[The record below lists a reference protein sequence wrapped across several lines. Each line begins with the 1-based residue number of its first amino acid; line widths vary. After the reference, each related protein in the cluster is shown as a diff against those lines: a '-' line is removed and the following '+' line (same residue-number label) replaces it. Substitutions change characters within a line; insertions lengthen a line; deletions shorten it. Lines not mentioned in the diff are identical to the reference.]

1 MQLESSRELSIS
13 AGPPQIMPA
22 HTVEHPHL
30 IVLLE
35 YWERLRGHHRMP
47 SKPLIVRE
55 IGPLLK
61 RLHYSDVVDQGR
73 DFRFRLLGDAVF
85 QCLDENQTGQL
96 VSAHPDIGVRDR
108 YPVLM
113 GEVVRIRAP
122 VRGLAV
128 RITDR
133 ISMLVDS
140 LWLPF
145 GGSDVTQVMGMSVLT
160 TLEQ

>member
-1 MQLESSRELSIS
+1 MELESSRELSVA
-13 AGPPQIMPA
+13 AGPPQIMAADTVQHA
-22 HTVEHPHL
+22 HLVT
-30 IVLLE
+30 LLE
-35 YWERLRGHHRMP
+35 YWRELCGQDAMP
-47 SKPLIVRE
+47 PRPVIQRE

-61 RLHYSDVVDQGR
+61 RLHYSDVIDGGR

-96 VSAHPDIGVRDR
+96 VSTHPDIGVRDR

-113 GEVVRIRAP
+113 REVVRTRAP

-128 RITDR
+128 RVTDR

-145 GGSDVTQVMGMSVLT
+145 GGPDVTQVMGMSVLT
-160 TLEQ
+160 TLE